1 MDYNTWS
8 TRNLILK
15 IEELKKQ
22 SVELKWNEKL
32 LEDQIENLKWD
43 RDSAQ
48 RTIRKLRDKLLDETE
63 T

>member
-8 TRNLILK
+8 TKNLILK
-15 IEELKKQ
+15 IEALNTQ
-22 SVELKWNEKL
+22 NVELIWSKKV

-48 RTIRKLRDKLLDETE
+48 RTIRKLRDQLQELME
-63 T
+63 

>member
-8 TRNLILK
+8 TKNLILK
-15 IEELKKQ
+15 IEALNTQ
-22 SVELKWNEKL
+22 NVELIWSKKV

-48 RTIRKLRDKLLDETE
+48 RTIQKLRDQLQELME
-63 T
+63 